1 MSAADRNSVSSVLA
15 HEPVVKNHASVDAEL
30 PGSCLEHQPIRFA
43 FTLDDVRM
51 RRAEH
56 DVDGVGMSGENRR
69 QRIDDVLDALVWRQQ
84 PEGQDDRLPV
94 QAEAVFAAAAG
105 GNVRNAVRNQID
117 LIRGNAVHPLEQL
130 GAGLA
135 HHNQP
140 LRQPRQ
146 LLEHQALRRIRFG
159 QDRVQRR
166 DDRHAQVPQQLEQM
180 RARLAA
186 EDPVFVLDRQH
197 VHLVDVQKIR
207 RAAIR
212 GSGRLRRFRIGR
224 ARDTHGG
231 GRRRSSRGRIRPRR
245 AAASTNAS
253 VRCVVNV
260 AMPQWRGR

>member
-15 HEPVVKNHASVDAEL
+15 HEAVVKNHASVDTEM
-30 PGSCLEHQPIRFA
+30 PGSRLEHQPVRLTL
-43 FTLDDVRM
+43 TLDDMGM

-56 DVDGVGMSGENRR
+56 DVDGLGMNGEDRG

-84 PEGQDDRLPV
+84 PEGQDDGLPV
-94 QAEAVFAAAAG
+94 QAEAFFAAAAG
-105 GNVRNAVRNQID
+105 RNLRNAVRDQID
-117 LIRGNAVHPLEQL
+117 LIRGNAMHPFEQL

-135 HHNQP
+135 HHDQP

-146 LLEHQALRRIRFG
+146 LLEHHALRRIRFR

-166 DDRHAQVPQQLEQM
+166 DDRHPQVSQQLEQM
-180 RARLAA
+180 RTRLAA

-197 VHLVDVQKIR
+197 VHLVDVQKIS

-212 GSGRLRRFRIGR
+212 ARGPLPRFRIGR
-224 ARDTHGG
+224 ARDTHDG
-231 GRRRSSRGRIRPRR
+231 GRRRSSRGRIRLRR

-260 AMPQWRGR
+260 AIPQWRGK